1 MPTCCSAPRS
11 TSSMNGSP
19 EIWAE
24 NRVQR
29 AHSTQ
34 RSRSSR
40 TCAEM
45 LIGLGKGRLTPPL
58 AANRDSPRPLDIA
71 WFCKGHSPPLSQ
83 TGQSSGW
90 LISRNS
96 MMPCCALSATSL
108 VAWLLTTMPSA
119 TGIVQEA
126 CGFGMGRPLPASGT
140 STRHWRQAPTG
151 SSSGWSQNR
160 GICTPTC
167 SAARMISVPA
177 GTLTRTPSIVSVT
190 RSVFS
195 TSAVLIWACLGRGFA
210 GDTELRGV
218 SSSGSLGGE
227 DRGGDRVERAAP
239 FGEVLEVLV
248 AEVLDRAHDR
258 AGGAVAERA
267 ERPAQD
273 VVALVQQEV
282 EILGAADALLQVGEG
297 LDQPPG
303 ALPARRALAARLVLV
318 ELGPSQNRSDD
329 AGRLVEDLQC
339 AR

>member
-1 MPTCCSAPRS
+1 MPTCWRAPRS
-11 TSSMNGSP
+11 ISAMNGSP
-19 EIWAE
+19 AICSEK
-24 NRVQR
+24 RVQR

-34 RSRSSR
+34 RSRSSS
-40 TCAEM
+40 TWAEM
-45 LIGLGKGRLTPPL
+45 LIGLGKVRLMPPL
-58 AANRDSPRPLDIA
+58 AAKRDSPRPLLIA
-71 WFCKGHSPPLSQ
+71 WFCSGHSPPLSQ
-83 TGQSSGW
+83 TGESSGW
-90 LISRNS
+90 LTRRNS
-96 MMPCCALSATSL
+96 MIPCCALSATSL
-108 VAWLLTTMPSA
+108 VTWVLTTMPSA
-119 TGIVQEA
+119 TGIVHEA
-126 CGFGMGRPLPASGT
+126 CGLGIGRPLPASGT
-140 STRHWRQAPTG
+140 STRHCRQAPTG
-151 SSSGWSQNR
+151 SRSGWSQKR

-177 GTLTRTPSIVSVT
+177 GTLTWTPSIVSVT

-248 AEVLDRAHDR
+248 AEVLDRAGDR

-273 VVALVQQEV
+273 VVALVQQEFEV
-282 EILGAADALLQVGEG
+282 LLAADARLQVGES
-297 LDQPPG
+297 LDQPPR
-303 ALPARRALAARLVLV
+303 ALAARRALAAGLVLV